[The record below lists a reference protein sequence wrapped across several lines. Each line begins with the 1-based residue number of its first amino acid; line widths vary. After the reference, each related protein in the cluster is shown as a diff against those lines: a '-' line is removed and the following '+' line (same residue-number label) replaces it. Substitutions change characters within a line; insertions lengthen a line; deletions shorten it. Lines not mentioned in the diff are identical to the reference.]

1 VTEVATGAGFI
12 ARAWAAADARD
23 TLVCVGL
30 DPEPERFPASIR
42 ALNSPIFEFNKRIV
56 DATAEY
62 ACCFKPQFA
71 HYAALGAEDQL
82 LATIR
87 YIHERHPGLP
97 VILDDGRPLAQSNAI
112 ILHLAEGSALIP
124 ADAYERARMLE
135 WMFWEQYSHE
145 PYVATS
151 RYHMVY
157 LGRTKDQREPMRV
170 ERGEKALDLME
181 TMIKGRT
188 WFAGEALSVA
198 DIALIAYTRLA
209 HEGGFDMA
217 SRPEVMAWIGRAEKA
232 LGLPPAGKH

>member
-1 VTEVATGAGFI
+1 MRVYGDRNSGNCQKVSIT
-12 ARAWAAADARD
+12 AD
-23 TLVCVGL
+23 
-30 DPEPERFPASIR
+30 F
-42 ALNSPIFEFNKRIV
+42 LNIPYEWVDIDITKNESRSEAFLKRTPMGQV
-56 DATAEY
+56 
-62 ACCFKPQFA
+62 
-71 HYAALGAEDQL
+71 
-82 LATIR
+82 
-87 YIHERHPGLP
+87 P
-97 VILDDGRPLAQSNAI
+97 VIELDDGRCLAQSNAI
-112 ILHLAEGSALIP
+112 IRYLANGSALLP
-124 ADAYERARMLE
+124 ADPFAQAKIDELL
-135 WMFWEQYSHE
+135 FWEQYSHE
-145 PYVATS
+145 PYVATT

-217 SRPEVMAWIGRAEKA
+217 SRPRVMAWIGRAEKA